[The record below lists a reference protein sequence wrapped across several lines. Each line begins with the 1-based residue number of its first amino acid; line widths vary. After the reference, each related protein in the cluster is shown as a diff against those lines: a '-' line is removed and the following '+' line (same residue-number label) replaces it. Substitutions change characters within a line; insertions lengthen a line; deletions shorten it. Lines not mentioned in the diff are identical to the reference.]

1 MREDGPFWFGLRK
14 DLLLDC
20 GFFGGSDEVRDVVDA
35 RGQGGKGAG

>member
-1 MREDGPFWFGLRK
+1 MREDGPFWFGLRE

-20 GFFGGSDEVRDVVDA
+20 RFFGSGDEVGDIVDA